1 MLPLIILLP
10 ALKSIKYFIDSTFRA
25 HVEPILGSVIYCDLW
40 VAAEH
45 SGIYVGDGKISNI
58 VVDNLLM
65 ADSTVRSSDPY
76 SFTSKSFLGTKIYVS
91 CNEQGAVGN
100 TLIAQGAKLHVGEKS
115 FYGLV
120 FKNCHQF
127 SEKCVGYANNSMSDE
142 SFVERREAFILDSTW
157 AQLYQSPD
165 NSTHKVCGISD
176 LFGRNSIRLGVRRA
190 DRERNGLIAV
200 PYIHDRGK
208 FSYTAFKDSTG
219 ANVLLT
225 YGVKYFCQ
233 IKSIGNAW
241 SITIYQG
248 QKKIAYSIAQ
258 INISPIGR
266 RLSGV
271 YIEVGSVGSLWDIR
285 TDIAFVK

>member
-1 MLPLIILLP
+1 MIRTILLLLSLFFSSCTN
-10 ALKSIKYFIDSTFRA
+10 AQQWTTYTVHKGET
-25 HVEPILGSVIYCDLW
+25 YCTPTI
-40 VAAEH
+40 
-45 SGIYVGDGKISNI
+45 SGGI
-58 VVDNLLM
+58 
-65 ADSTVRSSDPY
+65 
-76 SFTSKSFLGTKIYVS
+76 
-91 CNEQGAVGN
+91 
-100 TLIAQGAKLHVGEKS
+100 GEKLD
-115 FYGLV
+115 FY
-120 FKNCHQF
+120 
-127 SEKCVGYANNSMSDE
+127 
-142 SFVERREAFILDSTW
+142 FVLDSTW
-157 AQLYQSPD
+157 RQLYLNPD
-165 NSTHKVCGISD
+165 NSTHKICGVSD
-176 LFGRNSIRLGVRRA
+176 LFGRNSLRLGVRRA